1 MASRALVVSP
11 RVACD
16 RPFDVSAAGDAL
28 ADARSCAAADRVPT
42 IAASAKRAAT
52 DGIGALARASQV
64 LCVTHLAQIAS
75 WADRHY
81 ALRKR
86 ERAGATVVEIV
97 ELGRDRAVLEEIA
110 RMLAGDT
117 ADVALEHAQTLVRDV
132 RGKKTRA
139 EATA

>member
-1 MASRALVVSP
+1 M
-11 RVACD
+11 
-16 RPFDVSAAGDAL
+16 
-28 ADARSCAAADRVPT
+28 
-42 IAASAKRAAT
+42 
-52 DGIGALARASQV
+52 

-86 ERAGATVVEIV
+86 EHAGATVVEIV

-117 ADVALEHAQTLVRDV
+117 ADVAHEGLRVFERDV